1 MTQQIRAMMGGA
13 VPPPTRQP
21 PTQNIRPAFHQ
32 NIQNPVANQGM
43 QQFSMAQMDP
53 SLFLPG
59 LAMGQHQAANVF
71 RGDSL
76 PVSQVQQISR
86 PRQRKA
92 SKNSLEKVN
101 KKSRKNP
108 KNSLGYKLAKLSE
121 TQSST
126 HSPSPQLPL
135 ISTPSSTHLSVSGS
149 QIHST
154 ASSNNSLATHA
165 SVASLQNPITTLATQ
180 AYLRQRQIL
189 LQSALLSNTQTI
201 SNLLPNYNPF
211 HSVQNPLATSCP
223 NVLPSTLFTRS
234 QFPLPLTNN
243 KFKP

>member
-1 MTQQIRAMMGGA
+1 MTQQIRAMMSGA

-32 NIQNPVANQGM
+32 NIQNPVVNQGM
-43 QQFSMAQMDP
+43 QQFSMDP

-59 LAMGQHQAANVF
+59 LTMSQPQAANLF
-71 RGDSL
+71 RGDPL

-126 HSPSPQLPL
+126 QSP
-135 ISTPSSTHLSVSGS
+135 IASTPSST
-149 QIHST
+149 
-154 ASSNNSLATHA
+154 ADPSNPLVTHT